1 MRGWRNKAA
10 AVLLAAAVVATSMAP
25 AFAKEKA
32 PEGELRFREDGSFTI
47 MLLTDAQ
54 DTNRTKPDTVEL
66 IEASLDEVKPDLV
79 ILMGDN
85 IAGSWFGARIHAQ
98 EKAEKAIGNIV
109 GPIAQRRIPFAL
121 VFGNHDPASPLTLEE
136 QIKIYQS
143 YPGCLA
149 VDDGP
154 ALTGCGTYR
163 LPILRAKGEKAA
175 FQLWF
180 FDSGEGE
187 SLVSY
192 SSPAPDQI
200 AWYVE
205 ESKRLTAENGGV
217 PIPALAFQHV
227 AVPEIYQT
235 FRAVEKG
242 TQGAVKG
249 WSSKK
254 GQYWLPDPAC
264 AVEES
269 RIQGTRLLEGPR
281 ASDNGNGEFDAWLAC
296 GDVIGAYFAHDH
308 KNEYVGNYKGIDLGY
323 APGCG
328 FNSYGNGGER
338 AMRVIELQE
347 SAPQA
352 YRSHLVYYRDVVGH
366 DPSTSWRDCMLGNY
380 LNIGGPYVLLA
391 VGCIVGLGGI
401 FTAGRSLYRKR
412 KGK

>member
-47 MLLTDAQ
+47 MLLADAQ

-192 SSPAPDQI
+192 SRARSDGLVCGGEQTI
-200 AWYVE
+200 DGG
-205 ESKRLTAENGGV
+205 KR
-217 PIPALAFQHV
+217 
-227 AVPEIYQT
+227 
-235 FRAVEKG
+235 R
-242 TQGAVKG
+242 GAN
-249 WSSKK
+249 
-254 GQYWLPDPAC
+254 
-264 AVEES
+264 
-269 RIQGTRLLEGPR
+269 PR
-281 ASDNGNGEFDAWLAC
+281 AGVSACCGSGNLPNLPRG
-296 GDVIGAYFAHDH
+296 
-308 KNEYVGNYKGIDLGY
+308 
-323 APGCG
+323 
-328 FNSYGNGGER
+328 
-338 AMRVIELQE
+338 
-347 SAPQA
+347 
-352 YRSHLVYYRDVVGH
+352 
-366 DPSTSWRDCMLGNY
+366 
-380 LNIGGPYVLLA
+380 
-391 VGCIVGLGGI
+391 
-401 FTAGRSLYRKR
+401 R
-412 KGK
+412 KGHTGCSEGMEQ

>member
-1 MRGWRNKAA
+1 
-10 AVLLAAAVVATSMAP
+10 
-25 AFAKEKA
+25 
-32 PEGELRFREDGSFTI
+32 
-47 MLLTDAQ
+47 
-54 DTNRTKPDTVEL
+54 
-66 IEASLDEVKPDLV
+66 
-79 ILMGDN
+79 MGDN

-163 LPILRAKGEKAA
+163 LPILHAKGEKAA

-217 PIPALAFQHV
+217 PIPRWRFSMLR
-227 AVPEIYQT
+227 
-235 FRAVEKG
+235 FRMHTKPSSAVERAA
-242 TQGAVKG
+242 QEC
-249 WSSKK
+249 S
-254 GQYWLPDPAC
+254 
-264 AVEES
+264 
-269 RIQGTRLLEGPR
+269 EGM
-281 ASDNGNGEFDAWLAC
+281 E
-296 GDVIGAYFAHDH
+296 
-308 KNEYVGNYKGIDLGY
+308 
-323 APGCG
+323 
-328 FNSYGNGGER
+328 
-338 AMRVIELQE
+338 Q
-347 SAPQA
+347 
-352 YRSHLVYYRDVVGH
+352 
-366 DPSTSWRDCMLGNY
+366 
-380 LNIGGPYVLLA
+380 
-391 VGCIVGLGGI
+391 
-401 FTAGRSLYRKR
+401 
-412 KGK
+412 